1 MGRERW
7 KVLTFPKDSV
17 AKTPAPASNLDI
29 NASSCPSQPALD
41 EDRLRTVLQ
50 RIVYYGEIEES
61 WHSAQDRAGRNI
73 TQDDI
78 ATMLQ
83 GDWSLAGQPDWEEA
97 HRKWEYKVVGVDLEG
112 DALVLKTAVN
122 EEMQRVTV
130 ITKY

>member
-1 MGRERW
+1 LGRERR

-17 AKTPAPASNLDI
+17 AKTPTPASNLDI
-29 NASSCPSQPALD
+29 NASSGPSQPALD
-41 EDRLRTVLQ
+41 EGRLRTVLQ

-73 TQDDI
+73 SQDDI
-78 ATMLQ
+78 SAMLQ
-83 GDWSLAGQPDWEEA
+83 GDWSLAGQPDWDEA
-97 HRKWEYKVVGVDLEG
+97 HRKWEYKIVGVDLEG
-112 DALVLKTAVN
+112 DALVLKIVVN